1 VLKIT
6 IDWRSRGA
14 IARTKAKP
22 SRGAT
27 LSKLG
32 SILCSYNLFQPSG
45 QLSVDG
51 YVGVILNDQ
60 GGSGFSVCMYI
71 LFEAEAEAK
80 INSTIRVASRLDL
93 RDVIDTHA
101 QLHVLL

>member
-1 VLKIT
+1 MLKIT

-32 SILCSYNLFQPSG
+32 AILCSYNLFQPSG
-45 QLSVDG
+45 RLSVDR
-51 YVGVILNDQ
+51 YMAVILNDQ

-71 LFEAEAEAK
+71 LFEAEAT
-80 INSTIRVASRLDL
+80 INSMIRVASRLDL
-93 RDVIDTHA
+93 WDVIDMHA